1 MAVRLFARGS
11 DGVVAITN
19 GGVNE
24 ATLTDYL
31 DNPLKNIDN
40 IYFHSDFD
48 YMSLAAKFSTT
59 ITFQARSASSVTVEY
74 NKGKDSYQQQVPD
87 SGSVRHELGTHN
99 LGYTPFATATRG
111 SSGSQVTP
119 TFPLQE
125 NGAALRFI
133 NIEMD
138 ASKIYVY
145 EYWVTFTDAL
155 TSTTEDF
162 DVWVFRN
169 PA

>member
-1 MAVRLFARGS
+1 VSVRLFARGS
-11 DGVVAITN
+11 DGVVAITD
-19 GGVNE
+19 GGITD

-31 DNPLKNIDN
+31 SNPFKNIDN

-74 NKGKDSYQQQVPD
+74 NKGKDTYQQQVPD
-87 SGSVRHELGTHN
+87 SGYVRHDLGTHN

-111 SSGSQVTP
+111 SVGSQVTP
-119 TFPLQE
+119 TFPIQE

-145 EYWVTFTDAL
+145 EYWVTFTNAL
-155 TSTTEDF
+155 SAVTEDF